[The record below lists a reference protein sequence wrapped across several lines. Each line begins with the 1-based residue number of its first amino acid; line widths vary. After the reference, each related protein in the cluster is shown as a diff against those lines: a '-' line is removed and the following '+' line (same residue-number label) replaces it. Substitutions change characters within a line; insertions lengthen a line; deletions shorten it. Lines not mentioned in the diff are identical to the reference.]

1 MKITID
7 TKNDSKEEILK
18 AIELIHHIIHN
29 PYSNSSSDNPSNIY
43 SDYSN
48 ANDAFNFSSNS
59 QPQANTGQ
67 SREFDIPGLGMN
79 DTSTNNNIP
88 LNNNLNNSNISNSSN
103 YTNSSNTP
111 NIQFSNYPNTQ
122 NNNYPNTPNTQNVQN
137 PQPTVY
143 NAASNSNQPLERP
156 VQQITP
162 FNALFGEL
170 QTSNLTQQNPQN
182 QYAQNQQAQQ
192 SIIVNSFE
200 KETIAKPS
208 TELKR
213 EKPKFS
219 VMGFEAY

>member
-18 AIELIHHIIHN
+18 AIKLIHHIIHN
-29 PYSNSSSDNPSNIY
+29 PDSNCLSNNSPPNNVY

-48 ANDAFNFSSNS
+48 SNDAFNFSSDSSS
-59 QPQANTGQ
+59 QPSPNQ
-67 SREFDIPGLGMN
+67 SREFNIPGLGMN
-79 DTSTNNNIP
+79 DNST
-88 LNNNLNNSNISNSSN
+88 SSN
-103 YTNSSNTP
+103 PSTSN
-111 NIQFSNYPNTQ
+111 NQFNYNNQSNNNYPNTQ
-122 NNNYPNTPNTQNVQN
+122 NNYPNAQNTPNIQS

-143 NAASNSNQPLERP
+143 NTASNSNQPLERP
-156 VQQITP
+156 IQQITP
-162 FNALFGEL
+162 FNALFGDL

-182 QYAQNQQAQQ
+182 QYVQNQQSQQ

-219 VMGFEAY
+219 VMGFETY

>member
-18 AIELIHHIIHN
+18 AIELVHHIIHN

-48 ANDAFNFSSNS
+48 SNGFFSFSSNPSSNSSS
-59 QPQANTGQ
+59 QAHTNQQ
-67 SREFDIPGLGMN
+67 QEFDIPGLAMN
-79 DTSTNNNIP
+79 DSFTNNNIP
-88 LNNNLNNSNISNSSN
+88 VNNSSSLNNNPSN
-103 YTNSSNTP
+103 YNNYPNNYPTNSSN
-111 NIQFSNYPNTQ
+111 NYTNTQ
-122 NNNYPNTPNTQNVQN
+122 NTQNVQN
-137 PQPTVY
+137 PQPTIY

-156 VQQITP
+156 VHQITP

-170 QTSNLTQQNPQN
+170 QTSNLAQQNTPN
-182 QYAQNQQAQQ
+182 PAQQ
-192 SIIVNSFE
+192 LNISIG
-200 KETIAKPS
+200 KEQTLKPS

-219 VMGFEAY
+219 VMGFETY